1 MNTTLK
7 KSVKSYGSFL
17 KNFFLR
23 AFTFSKGEEFNDSNS
38 SFDNK
43 SDDELLHSDNKNVD
57 KGPRKEDENDKLKEE
72 AIMSPGKVAFR
83 NYFRN
88 PLGIIG
94 LVLFV
99 AIVLVVFVGSKVL
112 PFNQYYSQGNLT
124 NVAPGGAY
132 MNYPSDLEKEGV

>member
-57 KGPRKEDENDKLKEE
+57 KGPRKEDENDKL
-72 AIMSPGKVAFR
+72 
-83 NYFRN
+83 
-88 PLGIIG
+88 
-94 LVLFV
+94 
-99 AIVLVVFVGSKVL
+99 
-112 PFNQYYSQGNLT
+112 
-124 NVAPGGAY
+124 
-132 MNYPSDLEKEGV
+132 